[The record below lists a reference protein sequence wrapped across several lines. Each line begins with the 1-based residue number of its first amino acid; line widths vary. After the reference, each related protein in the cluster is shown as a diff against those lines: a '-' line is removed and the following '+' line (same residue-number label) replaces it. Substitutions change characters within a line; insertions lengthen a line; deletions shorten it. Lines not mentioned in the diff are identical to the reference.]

1 MNLAAS
7 QMLLEKD
14 GEEMVS
20 PASASL
26 RHMTAADSQKTIM
39 TAARMT
45 STAMQH
51 YFKSKMEAIIDREQ
65 KVPHELLAG

>member
-1 MNLAAS
+1 MNLAVS
-7 QMLLEKD
+7 QFLLNKD

-20 PASASL
+20 DIQAS
-26 RHMTAADSQKTIM
+26 RADWQKTVI
-39 TAARMT
+39 TAARLT

-51 YFKSKMEAIIDREQ
+51 YFKTKMEAIIDREQ